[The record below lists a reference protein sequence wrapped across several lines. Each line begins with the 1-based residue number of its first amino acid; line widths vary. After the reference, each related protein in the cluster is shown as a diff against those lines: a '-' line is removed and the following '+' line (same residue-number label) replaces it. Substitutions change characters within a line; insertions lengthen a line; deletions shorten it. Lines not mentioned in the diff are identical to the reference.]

1 MAMRINV
8 SLKRIFIRNS
18 WSVRELG
25 AGYLVT
31 DPVSR
36 DTARPDHPSVA
47 EVQGLG
53 PGEHAGEAEAALV
66 LAPAIPAEVGN
77 D

>member
-1 MAMRINV
+1 M
-8 SLKRIFIRNS
+8 
-18 WSVRELG
+18 
-25 AGYLVT
+25 T

-36 DTARPDHPSVA
+36 DATRPDHPSVA

-66 LAPAIPAEVGN
+66 LVPAIPAEVGN
-77 D
+77 N